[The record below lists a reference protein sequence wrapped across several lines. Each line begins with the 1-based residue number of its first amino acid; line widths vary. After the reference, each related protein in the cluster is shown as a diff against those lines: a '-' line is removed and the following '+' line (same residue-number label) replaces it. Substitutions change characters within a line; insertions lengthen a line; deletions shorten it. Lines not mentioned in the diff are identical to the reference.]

1 MTKHERNNW
10 VINIENT
17 AATIESQLGPAVI
30 DSIFNRYGARNV
42 WDLNS
47 SNLPDVF
54 SELYAIE
61 ADLR

>member
-61 ADLR
+61 ADLN